1 VGSSGGGVGVA
12 GTTEN
17 TEVVVGG
24 GCAIQGEV
32 GSVVAHRLRGGGVE
46 EMGSGVQGLCPIASR
61 ERRLKE
67 EAGNKSCW

>member
-32 GSVVAHRLRGGGVE
+32 GSVVAHRLRGGG
-46 EMGSGVQGLCPIASR
+46 GL
-61 ERRLKE
+61 RRWVVVFR
-67 EAGNKSCW
+67 AFAQ